1 MNVAPLAAVARIVHP
16 GSLYLQGRGVDTVV
30 LALTGAIGVAVLVLT
45 GWRLRRPRVDLD
57 GRALEL
63 GAAFAA
69 MPLMLTLV
77 CAGQLI
83 LLLLPMTV
91 LLVPGVRLRS
101 PALVVA
107 VAASWL
113 LIGPVYVA
121 FTNAFAIGF
130 GFPLLFEVW
139 SDSALAG
146 VIVLWLPSFRAPRF
160 RTASQPPPPNHLSV
174 VTPS

>member
-16 GSLYLQGRGVDTVV
+16 GSLYLQGRGVDTAV

-45 GWRLRRPRVDLD
+45 GWRLRRPRLDPD

-63 GAAFAA
+63 GAAFTA

-77 CAGQLI
+77 WAGQLI
-83 LLLLPMTV
+83 LLLVPMTV
-91 LLVPGVRLRS
+91 LLVVGLRVRS
-101 PALVVA
+101 TALVVP
-107 VAASWL
+107 VAASCL

-130 GFPLLFEVW
+130 GFPLLFEVG
-139 SDSALAG
+139 SDCALA
-146 VIVLWLPSFRAPRF
+146 VVLCSG
-160 RTASQPPPPNHLSV
+160 
-174 VTPS
+174 